1 MTKRT
6 FGLVLIL
13 SQAVA
18 CTALGQGAAGPGCFR
33 ANEIRAEA
41 NVRMALMLRERAR
54 VCATNT
60 GSNAFAGLPK
70 QWGEFEETNVAKLK
84 QAVDLRRKAIEKN
97 FKSTDNNEFA
107 QNERLIASFR
117 DQPVYE
123 ASCKQI
129 ADILDKLAKE
139 AWGGLEKRA
148 RDFDAAIKRDWPEC

>member
-6 FGLVLIL
+6 FGVVLVLC
-13 SQAVA
+13 QAIA
-18 CTALGQGAAGPGCFR
+18 FAAQAQGAAGMGCFR
-33 ANEIRAEA
+33 ANEMRAEA
-41 NVRMALMLRERAR
+41 NVRMGLMLRERAR
-54 VCATNT
+54 ICATNT

-70 QWGEFEETNVAKLK
+70 QWGEFEQANAAKFK
-84 QAVDLRRKAIEKN
+84 QAVDLRRAAIEKN
-97 FKSTDNNEFA
+97 FKSTDNNEIA

-117 DQPVYE
+117 DQPAYE

-129 ADILDKLAKE
+129 ADILTMLGKE

>member
-6 FGLVLIL
+6 FGVVLAL
-13 SQAVA
+13 SQVIA
-18 CTALGQGAAGPGCFR
+18 CAALAQGAAGTGCFR

-41 NVRMALMLRERAR
+41 NVRMSLLLRERAR

-60 GSNAFAGLPK
+60 GSNAFGDLPK
-70 QWGEFEETNVAKLK
+70 LWGEFEEANAAKLK
-84 QAVDLRRKAIEKN
+84 QAVDLRRTAIEKN
-97 FKSTDNNEFA
+97 FKSTVNNEIA

-129 ADILDKLAKE
+129 ADILGKLAKE